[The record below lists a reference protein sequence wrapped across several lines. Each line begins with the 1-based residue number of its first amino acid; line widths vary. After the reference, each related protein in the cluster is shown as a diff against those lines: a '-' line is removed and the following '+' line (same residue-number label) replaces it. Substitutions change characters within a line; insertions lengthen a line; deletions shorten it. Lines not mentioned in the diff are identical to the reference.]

1 MLELAQAQSISSRSF
16 SSLTDAL
23 NLSGEIVINGDGV
36 EIGEDDGLVDIRSA
50 INDANAGVSAQILTV
65 ANGDNRLILTAEDVG
80 KAGFDL
86 KDASGTNVLQ
96 GLGFTSSDVSIKN
109 AFVNGARSAQFLAE
123 DESLGSLLN
132 LSSPPSSTVT
142 IGDQEIAIDLAVD
155 TLADVRDKINAAAP
169 TGVTADV
176 VASNQGGIDRFQLEI
191 SGTTTFADGSG
202 VLTSMGIL
210 DTDGDIADGI
220 TSGVETDQ
228 FRSTTTSIGSLLG
241 LSGAQSGTV
250 VVGGQNVDID
260 LAEDSLAD
268 IQTKIDAAGLTGV
281 TTSIVSSTDED
292 DNSLFALRVD
302 GTSDFVDDN
311 NVLET
316 AGIVIGSNSAFESVA
331 RVLTSNGT
339 NLAKG
344 AVKNAITDGAKSDV
358 QSSDVDT
365 IETLLGSSAAGTV
378 TIGDQTVAI
387 DFATDT
393 LANIRDNI
401 NAAAPTGVV
410 ASINTIGPTEFELQI
425 DGTTDFSDDGGVL
438 QALGVL
444 AAPTTLTADT
454 RLGDVL
460 DAGVQAG
467 DTISISGVDHDG
479 DQVSG
484 SFTISST
491 NLKVNNLLNSI
502 EQTFGNGVTASID
515 SSGRIVL
522 ADDEAG
528 SSSIS
533 LTLEANNEGGG
544 SLSLGELSVTT
555 QGIEAR
561 SSVLQSGQDSSF
573 SINGITLSRANNTV
587 TDAVQG
593 ITLDLKE
600 AEVGSTVEIN
610 VTKDDTT
617 ELRENITQFVSDFNS
632 AMNLIDQQFAVD
644 EGTQR
649 GGPLAGDS
657 TIIALQ
663 SRLRSLVTTQI
674 PGLEEGFNAL
684 VLIGIN
690 FDRSGQ
696 LNIDDERLTTA
707 LNENLED
714 VRRLFVAKGSTTND
728 SVEFISSNRNT
739 NQGSYAVSVTGAASN
754 ASLTSD
760 QELLGSL
767 AEDHT
772 LTVTD
777 KATDSP
783 AIIELKAGESLDQV
797 VSKINTTLNSD
808 VAEVRRASIANT
820 TNGTTAVSGGTAFS
834 DIFGADVTAGDT
846 VRINGTTHDGNSV
859 TNVFT
864 IGDPGSATVAD
875 LLSSVRNTFNGNVST
890 SVDADGR
897 IVVTDNQVGP
907 SRLTLTLIEENEGGG
922 NLNLGSIDV
931 EDEGRFSLDIT
942 ASNSGGRLA
951 FDHNSPGE
959 RNGFSIG
966 EAITELGLAQTEV
979 AGTDVQGTING
990 EEADGFGRILTGK
1003 LNSENIE
1010 GLSLRVDVTADELAS
1025 SAGSLGDV
1033 QLVYGIGRLLS
1044 DALGFITDEFDGSL
1058 KSRQDAI
1065 ESTIDDL
1072 DDQIASMNRR
1082 IEQTRLGLVN
1092 KFARLEGSLATLQ
1105 SQGDFLS
1112 SQLAGLTR

>member
-1 MLELAQAQSISSRSF
+1 
-16 SSLTDAL
+16 
-23 NLSGEIVINGDGV
+23 
-36 EIGEDDGLVDIRSA
+36 
-50 INDANAGVSAQILTV
+50 
-65 ANGDNRLILTAEDVG
+65 
-80 KAGFDL
+80 
-86 KDASGTNVLQ
+86 
-96 GLGFTSSDVSIKN
+96 
-109 AFVNGARSAQFLAE
+109 
-123 DESLGSLLN
+123 
-132 LSSPPSSTVT
+132 
-142 IGDQEIAIDLAVD
+142 
-155 TLADVRDKINAAAP
+155 
-169 TGVTADV
+169 
-176 VASNQGGIDRFQLEI
+176 
-191 SGTTTFADGSG
+191 
-202 VLTSMGIL
+202 MGIL
-210 DTDGDIADGI
+210 DTDGDTADGI

-250 VVGGQNVDID
+250 VVGGQNVAID
-260 LAEDSLAD
+260 LAEDSLTD
-268 IQTKIDAAGLTGV
+268 IQSKIDAAGLVGV

-316 AGIVIGSNSAFESVA
+316 ADIVLGSNSAFESVA
-331 RVLTSNGT
+331 RVLTANGT

-344 AVKNAITDGAKSDV
+344 AVKNAIADGAKSDV
-358 QSSDVDT
+358 LSSDADT
-365 IETLLGSSAAGTV
+365 IETLLGSSAAGTI

-393 LANIRDNI
+393 LADIRDNI
-401 NAAAPTGVV
+401 NAAAPTGVT
-410 ASINTIGPTEFELQI
+410 ASINVIGPTEFELQI
-425 DGTTDFSDDGGVL
+425 DGTTEFSDSGGVL
-438 QALGVL
+438 QELGVL

-454 RLGDVL
+454 RLADIV
-460 DAGVQAG
+460 DAGVQSG

-479 DQVSG
+479 NQVSG

-491 NLKVNNLLNSI
+491 NLKVNSLLNSI
-502 EQTFGNGVTASID
+502 EQTFGNSVTASVD

-544 SLSLGELSVTT
+544 GLNLGELSVTT
-555 QGIEAR
+555 QGIAAR
-561 SSVLQSGQDSSF
+561 SSVLQAGQDSSF
-573 SINGITLSRANNTV
+573 SINGITLSRATNTV

-600 AEVGSTVEIN
+600 AEVGSNIEIN

-617 ELRENITQFVSDFNS
+617 ELRENINKFVADFNS
-632 AMNLIDQQFAVD
+632 SMELIDQQFAVD
-644 EGTQR
+644 ESTQR

-663 SRLRSLVTTQI
+663 SRLRSIVTTQI
-674 PGLEEGFNAL
+674 SGLEEGFSAL

-690 FDRSGQ
+690 FDRSGR
-696 LNIDDERLTTA
+696 LNIDDERLTDA

-714 VRRLFVAKGSTTND
+714 VRRLFVARGSTTDD
-728 SVEFISSNRNT
+728 SLEFVSSNRNT
-739 NQGSYAVSVTGAASN
+739 NQGTYAVSVTQAASS
-754 ASLTSD
+754 ASLVSD

-797 VSKINTTLNSD
+797 VTKINTTISSD

-820 TNGTTAVSGGTAFS
+820 TNGTLAVGGATAFA
-834 DIFGADVTAGDT
+834 DIFGADVSDGDT
-846 VRINGTTHDGNSV
+846 IRINGTAHNGNSV
-859 TNVFT
+859 TTVFT
-864 IGDPGSATVAD
+864 IADTSSDTVAD
-875 LLSSVRNTFNGNVST
+875 LLASVRNAFNGNVST
-890 SVDADGR
+890 SIDSDGR

-907 SRLTLTLIEENEGGG
+907 SQLTVTLIEENEGGG
-922 NLNLGSIDV
+922 NLNFGSIDI
-931 EDEGRFSLDIT
+931 EDEGRFALDIT

-951 FDHNSPGE
+951 FDHNSSGE
-959 RNGFSIG
+959 RNGFSIS

-1003 LNSENIE
+1003 LDADNVQ
-1010 GLSLRVDVTADELAS
+1010 GLSLRVDLSGDELAS
-1025 SAGSLGDV
+1025 SGGNLGDV
-1033 QLVYGIGRLLS
+1033 QLVYGVGRLLS
-1044 DALGFITDEFDGSL
+1044 DALGFITDSFDGSL
-1058 KSRQDAI
+1058 KGRQDAI

-1082 IEQTRLGLVN
+1082 IEQKRLGLVS

-1112 SQLAGLTR
+1112 SQLAGLSR